1 MTTAATTGEYGVITE
16 AGAIRFERLL
26 PGPIERV
33 WAYLVEPE
41 KRARWLASGPMDL
54 RPGGEM
60 ELIWRNGELA
70 GDETPPE
77 KFAPYAGEHRMKGHV
92 LRVEPP
98 RLLVH
103 SWDEDDGS
111 GSEVVY
117 ELAEQGDRVLL
128 TLTNRRL
135 PNRGAMVGVGGG
147 WHTHL
152 EMLVAELEGR
162 APPRFWAMVA
172 EVEPE
177 YEARIPAE

>member
-1 MTTAATTGEYGVITE
+1 MSTATAEYGVITE
-16 AGAIRFERLL
+16 AGAVRFERLL

-33 WAYLVEPE
+33 WAYITDSD

-70 GDETPPE
+70 GADQPPPE
-77 KFAPYAGEHRMKGHV
+77 EFQKFAGEHRMKGRI
-92 LRVEPP
+92 LRIEPP

-103 SWDEDDGS
+103 SWDEDA
-111 GSEVVY
+111 EVCY
-117 ELAEQGDRVLL
+117 ELEERGDKVLL

-135 PNRGAMVGVGGG
+135 PNRAELVGVSGG

-152 EMLVAELEGR
+152 EMLAAELEGR
-162 APPRFWAMVA
+162 GKPPFWDLVARFQ
-172 EVEPE
+172 PE
-177 YEARIPAE
+177 YEARTPAE

>member
-1 MTTAATTGEYGVITE
+1 MTTATTEHGIVTE

-33 WAYLVEPE
+33 WAYLTDSD

-70 GDETPPE
+70 GPDQPPPE
-77 KFAPYAGEHRMKGHV
+77 KFAPCAGEHRMKGHV

-103 SWDEDDGS
+103 SWDEENGS
-111 GSEVVY
+111 GAEVVY
-117 ELAEQGDRVLL
+117 ELAERGDKVLL
-128 TLTNRRL
+128 TLTNRNL
-135 PNRGAMVGVGGG
+135 PSRGAIVGVGGG

-152 EMLVAELEGR
+152 EMLAAELEER
-162 APPRFWAMVA
+162 TPPRFWDLV
-172 EVEPE
+172 EQFEPE
-177 YEARIPAE
+177 YERRVP

>member
-1 MTTAATTGEYGVITE
+1 MSTAAADYGVITE

-33 WAYLVEPE
+33 WEYLTVPD
-41 KRARWLASGPMDL
+41 KRRLWLADGPMDL

-60 ELIWRNGELA
+60 ELIWHNSELA
-70 GDETPPE
+70 RPDESVPE
-77 KFAPYAGEHRMKGHV
+77 KFAPYAGEHRMKGRI

-103 SWDEDDGS
+103 SWDEDA
-111 GSEVVY
+111 EVIY
-117 ELAEQGDRVLL
+117 ELAERGDKILL
-128 TLTNRRL
+128 TLTNRKL
-135 PNRGAMVGVGGG
+135 PSRADVVGVAGG

-152 EMLVAELEGR
+152 EVLAARLEGR
-162 APPRFWAMVA
+162 EGPRFWDI
-172 EVEPE
+172 VEQVERE

>member
-1 MTTAATTGEYGVITE
+1 MTTATAEFGVITE

-33 WAYLVEPE
+33 WDYLTVPE
-41 KRARWLASGPMDL
+41 KRRLWLADGPMDL

-77 KFAPYAGEHRMKGHV
+77 EYAKWAGEHRMKGHV

-103 SWDEDDGS
+103 SWDEDS
-111 GSEVVY
+111 SSAEVVY
-117 ELAEQGDRVLL
+117 ELQERGDKVLL
-128 TLTNRRL
+128 TLTNRKL
-135 PNRGAMVGVGGG
+135 PTRGAIVGVGGG

-152 EMLVAELEGR
+152 ELLAAELEGCK
-162 APPRFWAMVA
+162 PPRFWGLVA
-172 EVEPE
+172 QLQPE
-177 YEARIPAE
+177 YEARTPAD

>member
-1 MTTAATTGEYGVITE
+1 MSTQASDYGVITE

-33 WAYLVEPE
+33 WAYLTESD

-70 GDETPPE
+70 APEAPPE
-77 KFAPYAGEHRMKGHV
+77 RFAAHAGEHRMKGHI
-92 LRVEPP
+92 LRAEPP

-103 SWDEDDGS
+103 SWDEENGS
-111 GSEVVY
+111 ASEVVY
-117 ELAEQGDRVLL
+117 ELAERGDKVLL

-135 PNRGAMVGVGGG
+135 PNRAALVDVAGG

-152 EMLVAELEGR
+152 AMLVAEIEGGAR
-162 APPRFWAMVA
+162 PRFWAL
-172 EVEPE
+172 VETVEQE
-177 YEARIPAE
+177 YESRVPAE

>member
-1 MTTAATTGEYGVITE
+1 MSTAAAEHGVITE

-33 WAYLVEPE
+33 WAYITEPD

-60 ELIWRNGELA
+60 ELVWRNGDLAGPDQPPPEELA
-70 GDETPPE
+70 R
-77 KFAPYAGEHRMKGHV
+77 FAGEHRMKGRI
-92 LRVEPP
+92 LRLEPP

-103 SWDEDDGS
+103 SWGEDA
-111 GSEVVY
+111 EVSY
-117 ELAEQGDRVLL
+117 ELAEHGDRVLL

-135 PNRGAMVGVGGG
+135 PNRAELVGVSGG

-152 EMLVAELEGR
+152 EMLAAELEGR
-162 APPRFWAMVA
+162 EPPRFWDLFARFRA
-172 EVEPE
+172 E
-177 YEARIPAE
+177 YEARTPAE